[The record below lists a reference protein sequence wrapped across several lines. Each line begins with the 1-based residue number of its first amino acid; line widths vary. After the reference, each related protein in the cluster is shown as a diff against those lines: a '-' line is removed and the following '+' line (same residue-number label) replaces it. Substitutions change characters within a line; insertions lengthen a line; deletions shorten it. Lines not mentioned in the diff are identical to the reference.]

1 MAYDSRVLQRLREIP
16 CPSERREKV
25 VKKRGLRVK
34 AVRQPERKCW
44 DWEVFVPGSATD
56 SEWQWRDSLRRE
68 RKKRHCTVVE
78 PFSYS
83 VWPSLRCASE

>member
-44 DWEVFVPGSATD
+44 DWEVFVPGSATANRVAVARFF
-56 SEWQWRDSLRRE
+56 EKGEKEEVLY
-68 RKKRHCTVVE
+68 CG
-78 PFSYS
+78 
-83 VWPSLRCASE
+83 